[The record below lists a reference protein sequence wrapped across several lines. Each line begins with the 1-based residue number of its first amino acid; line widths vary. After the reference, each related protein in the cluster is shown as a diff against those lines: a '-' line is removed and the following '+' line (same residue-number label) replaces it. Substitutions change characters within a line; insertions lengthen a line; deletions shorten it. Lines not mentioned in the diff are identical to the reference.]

1 MLRAYEKSSYS
12 VGKFISE
19 MNYRAFFA
27 CDDSTLISSV
37 SFILIASRYEKL
49 TPRSWQSELVLYDCL
64 AGRCDRKKS
73 RLISR
78 LASHSLLFLRAS
90 PGEIASLETGL
101 RLASPYVLPY
111 YVYRVIGIVTQRLK
125 PKVL

>member
-37 SFILIASRYEKL
+37 SFILIASRYEK
-49 TPRSWQSELVLYDCL
+49 SWQSELVLYDCL

-90 PGEIASLETGL
+90 PGEFVSLETGL

-111 YVYRVIGIVTQRLK
+111 FVYIIVTIHRYCYSK
-125 PKVL
+125 AEA